1 MDENPAERF
10 RSVFQLTEEQAAAE
24 QAARIDGAIESWRK
38 KVVVDTPQVLV
49 SLRSR
54 DRVCQQDRLKG
65 MLHEHAK
72 KRALRNN
79 YRTRKEFSQKH
90 HLLGGDHRG
99 LHGTDLSI
107 FIDSST
113 VEGIQAFEENLRV
126 REPEKWYTTKLTGK
140 ATDMR
145 AGVLPPKD
153 SLLPVSVHTKRPI
166 TLLEPHERTGPM
178 WGTERPRRPEL
189 AIPNPNPN
197 PNPHPHPHPNPN
209 PNPC

>member
-1 MDENPAERF
+1 
-10 RSVFQLTEEQAAAE
+10 
-24 QAARIDGAIESWRK
+24 
-38 KVVVDTPQVLV
+38 
-49 SLRSR
+49 
-54 DRVCQQDRLKG
+54 

-126 REPEKWYTTKLTGK
+126 REPDKWYTTKLTGK

-189 AIPNPNPN
+189 ANPNPHPRPHPNPNPH
-197 PNPHPHPHPNPN
+197 PYPYPHPHPHPHPHPNPN
-209 PNPC
+209 PNPNPNPHPN

>member
-1 MDENPAERF
+1 LAGGEAKPRFDCLASRKEYLDENPAERF

-79 YRTRKEFSQKH
+79 YRTRKEFSQ
-90 HLLGGDHRG
+90 
-99 LHGTDLSI
+99 
-107 FIDSST
+107 
-113 VEGIQAFEENLRV
+113 VAVRV
-126 REPEKWYTTKLTGK
+126 RSPGSGLGLDPNLKG
-140 ATDMR
+140 
-145 AGVLPPKD
+145 
-153 SLLPVSVHTKRPI
+153 
-166 TLLEPHERTGPM
+166 
-178 WGTERPRRPEL
+178 L
-189 AIPNPNPN
+189 ANQG
-197 PNPHPHPHPNPN
+197 
-209 PNPC
+209 